1 MPTLIARY
9 TIILF
14 ITVCQLPCF
23 VLPLSFR
30 KPKLGMITSFHV
42 NLIENAAKKCS
53 KRQFAFVLG
62 RVKDFL
68 SHMEVGRGGYG
79 NKGGYTAI

>member
-1 MPTLIARY
+1 MQP
-9 TIILF
+9 
-14 ITVCQLPCF
+14 
-23 VLPLSFR
+23 
-30 KPKLGMITSFHV
+30 
-42 NLIENAAKKCS
+42 NKCL

-79 NKGGYTAI
+79 NKAGSRQSSREWLGRSSIAKTARNSQMWRTYRRTDIPTYRPTRQGVESRARD

>member
-1 MPTLIARY
+1 
-9 TIILF
+9 
-14 ITVCQLPCF
+14 
-23 VLPLSFR
+23 
-30 KPKLGMITSFHV
+30 MITSFYV

-79 NKGGYTAI
+79 IKAGSRQSSREWLGRSSIAKTARN